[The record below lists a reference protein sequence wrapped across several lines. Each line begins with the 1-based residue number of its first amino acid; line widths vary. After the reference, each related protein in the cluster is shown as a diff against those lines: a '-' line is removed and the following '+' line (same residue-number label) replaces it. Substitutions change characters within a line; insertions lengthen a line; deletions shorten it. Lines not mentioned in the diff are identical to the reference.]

1 MKCAAGPLRFS
12 RRDVLG
18 LLGSGAGF
26 SAVAALA
33 ERAGLAQSP
42 NWLSAGSAAQVAFP
56 KGAIIRT
63 VLKDVAPDALRG
75 GATMM
80 HEHLVGV
87 GNYSSP
93 PPPNACPMPC
103 APPVSAPEL
112 TGIDLLVDE
121 LKASAADGVT
131 CIVNSTIALPTEAQT
146 KSLRDLSTRSG
157 MHIIAGGGSFRAAY
171 PPDLMQISADQ
182 AADTIVRAANAQ
194 RWGAF
199 GEIGTS
205 MAMEADERRFLVA
218 LSRAQLRTNL
228 PIFTHI
234 PHQSCPSC
242 ALEQLDVLTKQG
254 VSPRSI
260 CIGHLSTVKLQDDP
274 PGDTL
279 KAVARAGAFI
289 GFDTVG
295 HQMSQSHIPER
306 QKVARVMQVLEAGY
320 EDHLMLSGDFAQT
333 HNLKANWGNGFSSVV
348 LQFVPKLRHAGVKD
362 ATLHKILVDNPRRFL
377 AFVPKTA

>member
-1 MKCAAGPLRFS
+1 MVRSAGPPRFS
-12 RRDVLG
+12 RRYVLG
-18 LLGSGAGF
+18 LLGAGAGF
-26 SAVAALA
+26 GAVTAFT
-33 ERAGLAQSP
+33 ERVGLAQTP
-42 NWLSAGSAAQVAFP
+42 GWLTARSSGNATFP
-56 KGAIIRT
+56 RGAVIRT
-63 VLKDVAPDALRG
+63 VLKDVPTDALRN

-93 PPPNACPMPC
+93 PPPDACPMPC
-103 APPVSAPEL
+103 APPVSAPEIQGL
-112 TGIDLLVDE
+112 DLLVEE

-131 CIVNSTIALPTEAQT
+131 CIVNSTIALPTEQQT
-146 KSLRDLSTRSG
+146 QSLRDLSTRSG

-171 PPDLMQISADQ
+171 PPDFAQISEDQ
-182 AADTIVRAANAQ
+182 FAETMASAAIAQ

-205 MAMEADERRFLVA
+205 MQMETDERKFLITVSKA
-218 LSRAQLRTNL
+218 HLRTNL

-234 PHQSCPSC
+234 PHQSCPTC
-242 ALEQLDVLTKQG
+242 ALEQLEILTSHG

-260 CIGHLSTVKLQDDP
+260 CIGHMSTIKLQDDP

-279 KAVARAGAFI
+279 KAVAKAGAFI

-295 HQMSQSHIPER
+295 HQMAQSHIPER

-333 HNLKANWGNGFSSVV
+333 HNLKANWGSGFSSVV

-362 ATLHKILVDNPRRFL
+362 STLHKILVDNPRRFL
-377 AFVPKTA
+377 AFVPKPA